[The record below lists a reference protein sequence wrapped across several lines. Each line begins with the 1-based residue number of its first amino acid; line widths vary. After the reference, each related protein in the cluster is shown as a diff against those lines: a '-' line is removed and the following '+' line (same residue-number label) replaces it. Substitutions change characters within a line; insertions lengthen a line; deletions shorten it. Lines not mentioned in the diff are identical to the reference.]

1 VTLTNTFQR
10 FFESEKSS
18 AIVLMIC
25 TIVSIAIAN
34 SPAGPAYS
42 NLWHMNL
49 AGLTVA
55 HWVNDGLMA
64 IFFLLVGLELERE
77 LYSGELSSPTKAT
90 LPLVAALGGMLTPA
104 LFHFLFNMDTVTQS
118 GMGIPMAT
126 DIAFAL
132 GVLALLG
139 RRVPASLKV
148 FVVAFAVVDD
158 LGAIVIIALFY
169 TPQLASA
176 YLLAAAAVFLALV
189 ALNRVFRVM
198 SLLPYLI
205 GGALLWYFMLRSGV
219 HATLAGVLL
228 AFAIP
233 YSSIDEDRK
242 SPSHRLENWLHGPVA
257 FMVLPVFALAN
268 TAILV
273 DASWLQ
279 ERASSNSIGIIAGLV
294 LGKPLGVTVFCLL
307 GFLSGL
313 CRLPSDLRWRHIF
326 GAGLL
331 GGIGFTMS
339 IFIAN
344 LAFPGD
350 AGLIDASKMAIFAAS
365 FAAGTLGYL
374 WLRFTPTPH

>member
-1 VTLTNTFQR
+1 MTLTNTFQR

-34 SPAGPAYS
+34 SPAGAAYE
-42 NLWHMNL
+42 NLWQMNL
-49 AGLTVA
+49 GRLTVS

-90 LPLVAALGGMLTPA
+90 LPLFAALGGMLTPA
-104 LFHFLFNMDTVTQS
+104 LFHFLFNMDTATQS

-169 TPQLASA
+169 TPQLATA

-198 SLLPYLI
+198 FLLPYLI
-205 GGALLWYFMLRSGV
+205 GGALLWFFMLRSGV

-294 LGKPLGVTVFCLL
+294 LGKPLGVTLFCLL

-350 AGLIDASKMAIFAAS
+350 AGLIDASKMATFAAS
-365 FAAGTLGYL
+365 VAAGTLGYL
-374 WLRFTPTPH
+374 WLRFTPAPH

>member
-1 VTLTNTFQR
+1 MTLTNTFQR

-34 SPAGPAYS
+34 SPAGAAYA
-42 NLWHMNL
+42 NLWQMNL
-49 AGLTVA
+49 GRLTVS

-90 LPLVAALGGMLTPA
+90 LPLFAALGGMLTPA
-104 LFHFLFNMDTVTQS
+104 LFHFLFNMDTATQS

-169 TPQLASA
+169 TPQLATA

-198 SLLPYLI
+198 FLLPYLI
-205 GGALLWYFMLRSGV
+205 GGALLWFFMLRSGV

-294 LGKPLGVTVFCLL
+294 LGKPLGVTLFCLL

-350 AGLIDASKMAIFAAS
+350 AGLIDASKMATFAAS
-365 FAAGTLGYL
+365 VAAGTLGYL
-374 WLRFTPTPH
+374 WLRFTPAPH